1 MPIQNCPFTNRKC
14 QIYCFDLLST
24 KYKAKIHVLREN
36 TTNNSRNSLP
46 VLSAIWTFWKTTAAK
61 HIFGDISNFFFQKW
75 RLEIISVEF
84 SHYSS
89 ANFRCW
95 ETKKKSFFL
104 WFIILFTTI
113 VTQKKWQKIL
123 LFAFNWFYISDL
135 TFEGPYHIVFL
146 TIQGISS
153 KRSTFQSFIHW
164 KYRSIKFFFWRK
176 ERMVMGAA
184 VLTGFFVA
192 IKKSG
197 AVWTNPFW
205 HG

>member
-1 MPIQNCPFTNRKC
+1 MNHISSDQLDYRIAKSFFSLTFWKYIIISKYLMPIQNCPFTNRKC

-95 ETKKKSFFL
+95 ETKKKRFFL
-104 WFIILFTTI
+104 WFIILFITI

-135 TFEGPYHIVFL
+135 AFEGPYHIVFL
-146 TIQGISS
+146 TI
-153 KRSTFQSFIHW
+153 
-164 KYRSIKFFFWRK
+164 
-176 ERMVMGAA
+176 
-184 VLTGFFVA
+184 
-192 IKKSG
+192 
-197 AVWTNPFW
+197 
-205 HG
+205 